1 MYCVRVR
8 NQLANRIDAEFY
20 SPSAL
25 KAEEAVL
32 SFRSH
37 QAFGNLVSSGY
48 RVVYHGV
55 DPVSALVPADRL
67 KFLAPSNVDE
77 SGAIEFSGC
86 GEVPRYYSTRYPKGI
101 GKPGELLIEVKGNVS
116 KVTVLPC
123 FLPTELMI
131 SGSFYKALLN
141 KEFDAHFVLAFF
153 KSSYGQVLKK
163 RLASNSIIDYIAK
176 GDLYSIPLPYP
187 AAPVQAYIGD
197 KIRQAERLRNV
208 GASALNE
215 ATSLLENCLHWESKL
230 AKSNRFRRLKVVEL
244 ADRLD
249 GNFNSPARLSM
260 MDHLDGYGIRRDQL
274 SPKLADVSAM
284 IGWKGLTT
292 EHYTDS
298 GPWLLRGVEI
308 VDGVIDFDA
317 LISVAQDKYDE
328 QPQIHLQKG
337 DVALSKDGTIGKAAV
352 IPDLPQEMAVGST
365 VARLR
370 LRDNSGIDPYYLEHA
385 LNHDVLQ
392 IQIRSFATG
401 MAQPHIT
408 QEWIERL
415 QVPRCVNENRIAS
428 LVKRHHTATAIA
440 KDLAL
445 VARFLVEA
453 LIERHVSESDLITL
467 QKALEGGDSQGERS
481 LLSRMTRKGLD
492 VKGAPVMFPNL
503 DGLYQILTETELL
516 VTAEAK

>member
-1 MYCVRVR
+1 MHTSRVNPAQVDTKRLDPDYYYPEHLETERILKSLKSVPLRQVGTFWAGPFGSELPSSLYLNEGVPLFRVGNVGRMQVLYDGMAYLDPAVHQQLSASEVRPGDLLVVK
-8 NQLANRIDAEFY
+8 ASVGEKICRI
-20 SPSAL
+20 
-25 KAEEAVL
+25 
-32 SFRSH
+32 
-37 QAFGNLVSSGY
+37 
-48 RVVYHGV
+48 
-55 DPVSALVPADRL
+55 PVSIPKANITQHIIAIRPNGKADPDYLSAFLFGRYGRSQLVRRSLGSIIQYLGVNDAR
-67 KFLAPSNVDE
+67 
-77 SGAIEFSGC
+77 
-86 GEVPRYYSTRYPKGI
+86 
-101 GKPGELLIEVKGNVS
+101 
-116 KVTVLPC
+116 TVLYP
-123 FLPTELMI
+123 P
-131 SGSFYKALLN
+131 
-141 KEFDAHFVLAFF
+141 
-153 KSSYGQVLKK
+153 
-163 RLASNSIIDYIAK
+163 IDRTA
-176 GDLYSIPLPYP
+176 
-187 AAPVQAYIGD
+187 QTFIGD
-197 KIRQAERLRNV
+197 KIRQAERLRDV

-215 ATSLLENCLHWESKL
+215 ATSLLEECLRWESKL
-230 AKSNRFRRLKVVEL
+230 AKSSRFRRLKAVEL

-260 MDHLDGYGIRRDQL
+260 MDHLDRHGIRRDQL

-284 IGWKGLTT
+284 VGWKGLTT

-428 LVKRHHTATAIA
+428 LVKRHHTATTIA
-440 KDLAL
+440 KDLTL

-453 LIERHVSESDLITL
+453 LIERRVSESDLITL
-467 QKALEGGDSQGERS
+467 QKALEGGDSQGERF

-503 DGLYQILTETELL
+503 DGLYQILTETEPL